1 LTKEITE
8 DNGTVRQLTIEDL
21 SLYQKLAAGTVLQD
35 DTSCDSKFM
44 LGVMPRIGAAIREK
58 MPWVPEAETIYLVMD
73 NAGGHGTIE
82 AIEQYT
88 RDLLEQYNIEII
100 HQVARSPEANVL
112 DLGLWRSIQSWVEE
126 KHKNKATLVD
136 ALAASVIEAWHHLPG
151 ETNFNVFGK
160 VPQVLW
166 IIIED
171 DGRNN
176 RVEERRGHCCRCQ
189 EAAAAREQN

>member
-1 LTKEITE
+1 MTKEITE

-136 ALAASVIEAWHHLPG
+136 ALAASVIEAWHHLPE
-151 ETNFNVFGK
+151 ETISNVLGK
-160 VPQVLW
+160 VPQVL
-166 IIIED
+166 
-171 DGRNN
+171 
-176 RVEERRGHCCRCQ
+176 
-189 EAAAAREQN
+189 